1 MKRLLKYLVHITFIV
16 YLSLLFLVLFDRP
29 SGTEKLPIMIYLSH
43 SVNLIPF
50 KTIIEYT
57 LAFFNGSMGIG
68 YAIDNLSANL
78 LVFMP
83 MGVYLPYYFKNKLSL
98 KQCFIILFGMVFS
111 VEILQLILRKGLFD
125 IDDIILNVLGGMI
138 GYLIFK
144 SPLGQKLYNIFFN

>member
-16 YLSLLFLVLFDRP
+16 YLYLLFIVLFDRP
-29 SGTEKLPIMIYLSH
+29 SGTEKLPIMVYLSY

-50 KTIIEYT
+50 KTIIEYA
-57 LAFFNGSMGIG
+57 LALFNGSISVGT
-68 YAIDNLSANL
+68 AIDNLSANL

-83 MGVYLPYYFKNKLSL
+83 MGEYLPYYFKNKLSL
-98 KQCFIILFGMVFS
+98 KKCFLILIGMAFS
-111 VEILQLILRKGLFD
+111 VEILQLILRNGTFD

-144 SPLGQKLYNIFFN
+144 SSLGQKLYNILFN